1 MRLLLISNS
10 TNSGE
15 EFLSFSLSEIK
26 RVLQGVKE
34 LLFIPYAAVSISYDE
49 YEQMVR
55 ERLCEINID
64 VRSIHHSSSALQEI
78 LRAEAICVG
87 GGNTFALTATMQR
100 LGLFEAIRER
110 VMTGVPYIGWSA
122 GSNIAAP
129 TIGTTNDMPIIEVE
143 SLAAINLI
151 PFQINPHYIDSSIE
165 GHAGESREQRIEEY
179 IEVNRDRWVVGLRE
193 GTMLSM
199 ESGLLELL
207 GDKSMR
213 VFRYGEQPREVTAG
227 ESLQFL
233 L

>member
-1 MRLLLISNS
+1 MISNS

-15 EFLSFSLSEIK
+15 GFLSFSLSEIK
-26 RVLQGVKE
+26 RALKGVKK

-55 ERLCEINID
+55 ERLGEIDID

-110 VMTGVPYIGWSA
+110 VMAGVPYIGWSA

-143 SLAAINLI
+143 SLAAINLV

-199 ESGLLELL
+199 ESGVLELL

-227 ESLQFL
+227 EALQFL

>member
-1 MRLLLISNS
+1 MISNS